1 MLAKE
6 STTFV
11 VSDRPTFV
19 VGLDRDRLSLEAA
32 EGEAADL
39 GIGLALLPEDTAA
52 IFSPSFTI
60 PPDLGRRVIG

>member
-39 GIGLALLPEDTAA
+39 AIGLALLPEDTDGDLLAELHH
-52 IFSPSFTI
+52 PS
-60 PPDLGRRVIG
+60 